1 MTNPNR
7 DDSLP
12 EVLIPPSPTRRSR
25 SISGDKHFFRHILE
39 SNIGAAVIAAVVS
52 IVLGKQ
58 NHIRYQRELVTSY
71 IESVQVLLLDQ
82 YHESGNK
89 NPEITLKH
97 IELFVKSKAG
107 TTIKNLDDK
116 EAKAR
121 LISFLRQA
129 KIGFQPRSSS
139 QLTKY
144 EENLLH
150 LLKGIDLSQA
160 NLDDSDFAHALLTGA
175 DLTGA
180 SLREAS
186 LSEADLRKSRLGKAK
201 LRGGILGRADLR
213 EAQLV
218 EADLSNN
225 CKIFKLFVIAQVW
238 KKRKKQGKKNYFAN
252 KPTF

>member
-97 IELFVKSKAG
+97 IELFV
-107 TTIKNLDDK
+107 
-116 EAKAR
+116 
-121 LISFLRQA
+121 
-129 KIGFQPRSSS
+129 
-139 QLTKY
+139 
-144 EENLLH
+144 
-150 LLKGIDLSQA
+150 
-160 NLDDSDFAHALLTGA
+160 
-175 DLTGA
+175 
-180 SLREAS
+180 
-186 LSEADLRKSRLGKAK
+186 
-201 LRGGILGRADLR
+201 
-213 EAQLV
+213 
-218 EADLSNN
+218 
-225 CKIFKLFVIAQVW
+225 
-238 KKRKKQGKKNYFAN
+238 
-252 KPTF
+252 